1 MGPQV
6 DTVLVYSQYQHDV
19 PRFENV
25 LSRLLPDVAIN
36 YATTPEEA
44 EQHFDKTTILYGWGF
59 PSAWL
64 REIPHLRWVQK
75 MGAGVDDIV
84 NDWPSDRGITL
95 TRTDGR
101 LIAARMSE
109 YVLAMILDHNLS
121 LDHARDLQRS
131 RSWTYF
137 EMRALHQLTVGVAG
151 LGEIG
156 SEVAKTLRALQCKVV
171 GWRKSA
177 APCEFVDTLY
187 QGTDKL
193 PEFVAAC
200 DVVVLVLP
208 LTKDTRRVFNKTI
221 FDRFRPG
228 AHFINVGRGGV
239 VEEKD
244 LLAALASG
252 GIARASL
259 DVFAQE
265 PLPADHPFWSHPKVS
280 MTPHVCGPL
289 IPEDVA
295 PHFVANVK
303 AFQAKRRMINIVDVS
318 KQY

>member
-1 MGPQV
+1 MAPQV
-6 DTVLVYSQYQHDV
+6 DSILVYSQYQHDV
-19 PRFENV
+19 PRFEKV
-25 LSRLLPDVAIN
+25 LSKSLPDVAIN
-36 YATTPEEA
+36 YAATPEEA
-44 EQHFDKTTILYGWGF
+44 ERYFGETTILYGWGF

-64 REIPHLRWVQK
+64 RKIPHLRWVQK

-131 RSWTYF
+131 RSWKYF

-156 SEVAKTLRALQCKVV
+156 TEVAKTLRALQCKVV

-177 APCEFVDTLY
+177 SACEFVDALY

-193 PEFVAAC
+193 PDFVAAC

-208 LTKDTRRVFNKTI
+208 LTKDTRRVFDKTI
-221 FDRFRPG
+221 FDRFKPG

-265 PLPADHPFWSHPKVS
+265 PLPADHPFWTHPKVS

-303 AFQAKRRMINIVDVS
+303 AFQAKQPLINLVDVS